1 MTHATR
7 SVGSIDVTAIV
18 DADLELEPIP
28 AASPDIPPDALRGDD
43 EDSASIRTAGGDWR
57 LRVRAWLIRHPAGLV
72 LVDTGIGGPNA
83 PTAALGARACVVVQA
98 LGDLGI

>member
-7 SVGSIDVTAIV
+7 SVGSIDVTAIG
-18 DADLELEPIP
+18 DADLELHPITD
-28 AASPDIPPDALRGDD
+28 AFPDIPPDALRGDD

-72 LVDTGIGGPNA
+72 LVDTGIGGPPA
-83 PTAALGARACVVVQA
+83 PTPARVPRGGALCAARGAP
-98 LGDLGI
+98 G